1 MSTGRALP
9 IARPREENP
18 VTTVVDL
25 LTHLLDE
32 RGSDLLVKVGSP
44 PCIRRNGR
52 LERTSLDSLD
62 PESIELLASEM
73 LAPDKAAEFKAH
85 GEVDLA
91 HSVPG
96 LGRFRVN
103 VYRQRGS
110 VSLAI
115 RRVVPGAPAI
125 ADLGVPA
132 VVADLACQPEGL
144 VLISGPS
151 ASGKTTTAAAMIDHI
166 NATQPRH
173 IVTIEDPIEVLHAD
187 RMALVSQRELG
198 ADTAD
203 VADALRRASRQDA
216 DVIFASD
223 LPDVE
228 SVREALAAAA
238 AGRLVLAVVNTLT
251 ASDTIGSLVDRF
263 EPHQQTSMRQ
273 TLGRVLRGVVCERL
287 VDRTDGRGRVALVE
301 SLVGT
306 PKVRAA
312 IAANA
317 DPAVL
322 ERLMTEGDYHG
333 MATFDQALFR
343 LYNDD
348 YISMDEALERVTNP
362 EDFRILVQQSGL
374 SSVH

>member
-1 MSTGRALP
+1 M
-9 IARPREENP
+9 AR
-18 VTTVVDL
+18 VVDL
-25 LTHLLDE
+25 LQYLLEE

-52 LERTSLDSLD
+52 LERTTLDPLDSAA
-62 PESIELLASEM
+62 IEQLASE
-73 LAPDKAAEFKAH
+73 LLPPEKAAEFQAD
-85 GEVDLA
+85 GETDLA

-125 ADLGVPA
+125 ADLGVPP
-132 VVADLACQPEGL
+132 VVADLAAHRDGL
-144 VLISGPS
+144 VLISGPA

-166 NATQPRH
+166 NASQARH

-187 RMALVSQRELG
+187 RMAIVSQREVG
-198 ADTAD
+198 ADTPD
-203 VADALRRASRQDA
+203 VSDALRRVSRQDA
-216 DVIFASD
+216 DVVFVSE
-223 LPDVE
+223 LPD
-228 SVREALAAAA
+228 AAAVSGALSA
-238 AGRLVLAVVNTLT
+238 AASGRLVLAVMNTLSAT
-251 ASDTIGSLVDRF
+251 DTIATLVDRF
-263 EPHQQTSMRQ
+263 EPHQQGPVRQ
-273 TLGRVLRGVVCERL
+273 TLGRVLRGVICQRL
-287 VDRTDGRGRVALVE
+287 VDRSDGRGRVAVVE

-306 PKVRAA
+306 QKVRDA

-333 MATFDQALFR
+333 MATFDQALLQLF
-343 LYNDD
+343 NDE
-348 YISMDEALERVTNP
+348 YVTLDEALERASYP
-362 EDFRILVQQSGL
+362 EDFRIAVQAAGL
-374 SSVH
+374 ATIR

>member
-1 MSTGRALP
+1 MTR
-9 IARPREENP
+9 
-18 VTTVVDL
+18 VVDL
-25 LTHLLDE
+25 LHYLLEE

-52 LERTSLDSLD
+52 LERTTLDTLD
-62 PESIELLASEM
+62 PSTIEELAAELLP
-73 LAPDKAAEFKAH
+73 PDKAAEFKAN
-85 GEVDLA
+85 GETDLA

-125 ADLGVPA
+125 ADLGVPK
-132 VVADLACQPEGL
+132 VVADLADSRDGL
-144 VLISGPS
+144 VVVSGPA
-151 ASGKTTTAAAMIDHI
+151 ASGKTTTSAAMIDHI
-166 NATQPRH
+166 NASQARH

-187 RMALVSQRELG
+187 RIAIISQREVG
-198 ADTAD
+198 ADTTN
-203 VADALRRASRQDA
+203 VADAIHRASRQDA

-223 LPDVE
+223 LPDAA

-238 AGRLVLAVVNTLT
+238 SGRLVLAVMNTLSAT
-251 ASDTIGSLVDRF
+251 DTVAALVDRF
-263 EPHQQTSMRQ
+263 EPHQQAPIRQ
-273 TLGRVLRGVVCERL
+273 TLGRVLRGVICQRL
-287 VDRTDGRGRVALVE
+287 VDRADARGRVAVVE

-306 PKVRAA
+306 PKVCDA
-312 IAANA
+312 IQTAA

-333 MATFDQALFR
+333 MATFDQALFQ
-343 LYNDD
+343 LFTDEYV
-348 YISMDEALERVTNP
+348 SLDEALERAAHP
-362 EDFRILVQQSGL
+362 EDFRIAVQQAGL
-374 SSVH
+374 ATLR